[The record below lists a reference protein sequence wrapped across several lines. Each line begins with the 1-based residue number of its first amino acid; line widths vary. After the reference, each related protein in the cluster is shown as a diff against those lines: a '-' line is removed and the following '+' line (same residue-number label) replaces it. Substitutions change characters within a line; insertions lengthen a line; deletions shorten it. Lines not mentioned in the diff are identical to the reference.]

1 MSMSIVN
8 VKPADTDTKN
18 IFKEGNLVVS
28 QDGEVFLVTC
38 AAAGYDD
45 LDKDSFWGIKLS
57 TGISGGGYL
66 KSLFKQFLGTITLEG
81 KY

>member
-8 VKPADTDTKN
+8 VKPADTDTK

-28 QDGEVFLVTC
+28 QEGEVFLVTC

-45 LDKDSFWGIKLS
+45 LLDENSFWGIKLS

>member
-1 MSMSIVN
+1 MSMSIVS

-18 IFKEGNLVVS
+18 IFKEGNLVVNQS
-28 QDGEVFLVTC
+28 GEVFLVTC

-45 LDKDSFWGIKLS
+45 LDKNSFWAIKLS
-57 TGISGGGYL
+57 TGISRGGYL
-66 KSLFKQFLGTITLEG
+66 KSLFKQFLGTVTLEG